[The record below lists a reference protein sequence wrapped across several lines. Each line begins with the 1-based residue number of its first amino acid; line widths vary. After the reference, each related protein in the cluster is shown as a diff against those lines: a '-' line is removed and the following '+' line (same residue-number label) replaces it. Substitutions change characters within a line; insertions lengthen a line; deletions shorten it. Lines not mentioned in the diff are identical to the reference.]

1 MTEPEKVWEVSEAL
15 TNAGIEVAD
24 SEDTY
29 APVTTVTLTEEEQI
43 KNMNKLIE
51 MLEDDDDVQDV
62 YHNWEE

>member
-15 TNAGIEVAD
+15 ANAGIEVAD